1 MTDAEKFITSE
12 TAFLFS
18 IPYDS
23 SLLDADPCEYED
35 RAEALLQQYPWRDIW
50 PIWSAYL
57 YKQCTTAEAVKN
69 YIFLF
74 SMYGASQLPI
84 SEPLKFFGYIFYRL
98 GQGRLDAH
106 TLTLMDGMAVSV
118 LSAAGYSYVLS
129 PSYASE
135 NDAKILAAAAKWRD
149 GKYN

>member
-1 MTDAEKFITSE
+1 MTEAEKFITQE

-23 SLLDADPCEYED
+23 ELLDADPCEYEE
-35 RAEALLQQYPWRDIW
+35 RADVLLQQYSWQDVW

-57 YKQCTTAEAVKN
+57 YQECTTAEAVKN

-84 SEPLKFFGYIFYRL
+84 SEPLKFFGYIFFRL
-98 GQGRLDAH
+98 PPSALDAH
-106 TLTLMDGMAVSV
+106 TLTLLDGMAVSV
-118 LSAAGYSYVLS
+118 LSGAGYSHVLS

-135 NDAKILAAAAKWRD
+135 EDASILAAAAKWRD
-149 GKYN
+149 GGYN